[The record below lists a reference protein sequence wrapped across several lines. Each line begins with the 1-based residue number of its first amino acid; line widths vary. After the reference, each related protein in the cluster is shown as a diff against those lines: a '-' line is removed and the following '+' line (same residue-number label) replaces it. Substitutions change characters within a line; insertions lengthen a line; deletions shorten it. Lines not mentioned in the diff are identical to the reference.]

1 VSHWSAIPA
10 AMTSRI
16 QKKWVIVGVIWTG
29 VLCLHFWN
37 VHLMNRIEAARER
50 KELLKMDEQFLAAHQ
65 EEITK
70 LLEERGAF
78 YHDTEA
84 LSLGLLQVES
94 ELRGLA
100 NAHGFTEVEVKR
112 QSGETVEGRIPILF
126 SFRGS
131 LKGLIECLE
140 ALRSDHAYLP
150 VSRVNVEIG
159 PSEKRARCQA
169 LLNYRYRIVARE
181 ENPI

>member
-1 VSHWSAIPA
+1 
-10 AMTSRI
+10 MTSRI
-16 QKKWVIVGVIWTG
+16 QKTWVIVGVIWTG

-37 VHLMNRIEAARER
+37 VHLMDRIQAARER

-70 LLEERGAF
+70 LLEERGSF

-84 LSLGLLQVES
+84 LSLGLLKVES

-112 QSGETVEGRIPILF
+112 QSGETVGGRIPILF

-181 ENPI
+181 ENPT